1 MITIN
6 FNDGVT
12 VSKTKDQW
20 IDELTNYHLDLAY
33 DDGEFGNGLLDDFL
47 RSGFKGYYSMTT
59 KELIDE
65 VLKHLDHLYEEQS

>member
-59 KELIDE
+59 KELTDE